1 MPTTMKG
8 RRPVARQASARGTKS
23 SEVLV
28 VFLRCVAVVAVIAP
42 LAAAAPAA
50 PFTDDSLA
58 AAGAAVV
65 KNDAGAIVELR
76 FKGPAVERSILA
88 ALPELPGLESLVV
101 AGTDV
106 DDKALEPIGRI
117 ATLRN
122 LDLRDCRITNAGLAS
137 LAGLERLAALRLSG
151 KSGATTVDD
160 SGMIHLARL
169 PSLRTVM
176 LDHLWV
182 SEKGL
187 ETLAPLT
194 RLEELTLAQTL
205 AGDDALPVIARF
217 ATLKRLRLA
226 KTTVTAAGV
235 AALVKLDRLVDLD
248 LSECASLDDAALE
261 PVGTLVSLERLNL
274 WRVPVGDAGIAHLAP
289 LVRLRWLNLDN
300 TLLSDAGLAALAGMK
315 QLAFLHAGSTAIS
328 NAGLD
333 RLAGLTGLREVRLTR
348 TAVDAKG
355 AADLQAKLPDAKV
368 IVAAGGE

>member
-1 MPTTMKG
+1 M
-8 RRPVARQASARGTKS
+8 
-23 SEVLV
+23 
-28 VFLRCVAVVAVIAP
+28 FLRCIATVAVVAR

-50 PFTDDSLA
+50 PPPIDELLA

-106 DDKALEPIGRI
+106 DDKALEPIGQI
-117 ATLRN
+117 TTLRN
-122 LDLRDCRITNAGLAS
+122 LDLRECRITNAGLAS
-137 LAGLERLAALRLSG
+137 LEGLERLAALRLSG

-160 SGMIHLARL
+160 AGMIHLVRL
-169 PSLRTVM
+169 PALRTLM

-187 ETLAPLT
+187 ETLAPLR

-226 KTTVTAAGV
+226 KTAVTAEGV

-261 PVGTLVSLERLNL
+261 SVGTLVSLERLNL
-274 WRVPVGDAGIAHLAP
+274 WRVPVGDAGIAQLAP

-315 QLAFLHAGSTAIS
+315 RLAFLHAGSTAVS

-333 RLAGLTGLREVRLTR
+333 SLAELTGLREIRLTR
-348 TAVDAKG
+348 TAVDADG
-355 AADLQAKLPDAKV
+355 AAALQARLPDVKV